1 MDMFFRDS
9 GKRRSTP
16 ASPVLGSRRLLLHL
30 RAFSFLAGNVGGGQ
44 QVVGGILL
52 ATQGQSEL
60 NFNLPFSTP
69 QVKVGWSFELFL
81 AVPFPLF
88 WHNSIRIGS

>member
-16 ASPVLGSRRLLLHL
+16 ASPVLGSCRLLLHL
-30 RAFSFLAGNVGGGQ
+30 RAFSFLAGVGGGQ
-44 QVVGGILL
+44 QVVGGILP
-52 ATQGQSEL
+52 ATQGQSGI
-60 NFNLPFSTP
+60 NFNLSLSTP